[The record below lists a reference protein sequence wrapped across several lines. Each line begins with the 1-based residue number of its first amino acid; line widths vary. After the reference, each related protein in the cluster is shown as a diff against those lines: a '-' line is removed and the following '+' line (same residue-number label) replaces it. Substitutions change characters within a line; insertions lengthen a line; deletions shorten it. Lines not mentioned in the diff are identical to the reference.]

1 MIGVEPTLPKKTD
14 PKSVAAANYATSA
27 FGGDRARTCYLD
39 LAKVLLYQMSYTP
52 VKCEPFTR
60 DGSGIIL
67 TLPRGIPR
75 KRMSAPFIKL
85 SQIIG
90 SNGVEPFTYG
100 CKPYV
105 LPIN

>member
-52 VKCEPFTR
+52 LKYEQFTRDCSGKTTTSGKSAPFTR
-60 DGSGIIL
+60 
-67 TLPRGIPR
+67 
-75 KRMSAPFIKL
+75 
-85 SQIIG
+85 
-90 SNGVEPFTYG
+90 
-100 CKPYV
+100 
-105 LPIN
+105 